1 MRCAPRPGTESLET
15 GKLQFEPDK
24 VYYVQESPRIGWVVA
39 RVTLAPVSPEHLVAE
54 IGEDGCEYYVIDG
67 KDPAVDLTDHEYNEA
82 VTDYDREIGEGH
94 HKEFAEYKG
103 FTVK

>member
-1 MRCAPRPGTESLET
+1 M
-15 GKLQFEPDK
+15 
-24 VYYVQESPRIGWVVA
+24 VA